1 MKIVITETQILNLLE
16 KINSSK
22 VLCDKCGWSWKLSE
36 GGDDPYIC
44 HKCGHNNSD
53 EDYRGKNVMVYYN
66 LHKHTFSVTY
76 KSKVILHADYIK
88 LKDVEFR
95 VRGGGKE
102 KVRSEK
108 RKNVHAFVIG
118 KLIDYCEFP
127 CKELPN
133 ETSSKVI
140 TYDPYKYDSFV
151 YKDNKEPVY
160 KAKEVDMI
168 NHKNK
173 IFVINEIK
181 SHLIKES
188 EEKPTKYTYTKI
200 GLFEKFNTKRFYF
213 NDIVAV
219 DDDSPIPNKI
229 KMYGV
234 DGDFEFNE
242 NEIFID
248 MDKKRA
254 YVDRL
259 SLEKYYPSFEL
270 KNHKKLSETIGITSS
285 SVREALEKA
294 FPQNWVKQDS
304 VYTPGLRGIYTI
316 GEMIGDKS
324 EDWSIMN
331 YFDTKDE
338 IHSLIYLQYFED
350 LKNGKEINDIVE
362 WMSDLFK
369 NNTKYTKLLV
379 KRQWESIKRG
389 LKLEKDSVNNF
400 LYRIGTNNFIYYP
413 HGSIMDRWKGV
424 DVTVDDVNYQ
434 IKPLTNYTEEDGK
447 YTVNTYG
454 MRDYTSKKS
463 VNKIVFVNKKMALV
477 FDNQNYSVVSK
488 NKVIFNEEPLI
499 LKEDAT
505 T

>member
-16 KINSSK
+16 KINSGK
-22 VLCDKCGWSWKLSE
+22 VSCDKCGWSWKLSE

-44 HKCGHNNSD
+44 HKCGHNNSE

-76 KSKVILHADYIK
+76 KSKVILHADYVK

-118 KLIDYCEFP
+118 KLVDYCEFP
-127 CKELPN
+127 CENLPN
-133 ETSSKVI
+133 ESSSKVI

-151 YKDNKEPVY
+151 YKDSKEPVY

-181 SHLIKES
+181 SSLIKES
-188 EEKPTKYTYTKI
+188 EEKPTKYTYTTI
-200 GLFEKFNTKRFYF
+200 GLHEKFKIKRYYF
-213 NDIVAV
+213 NNILPVE
-219 DDDSPIPNKI
+219 DDSPIPNKI
-229 KMYGV
+229 KMYGN
-234 DGDFEFNE
+234 DGDFEFDE
-242 NEIFID
+242 KDLFVD
-248 MDKKRA
+248 LTKKSA
-254 YVDRL
+254 YVDK
-259 SLEKYYPSFEL
+259 SVLETEYPDF
-270 KNHKKLSETIGITSS
+270 KMDKHKKLSETIGITPS

-294 FPQNWVKQDS
+294 FPENWNKSDS

-316 GEMIGDKS
+316 GDKTGDSS

-338 IHSLIYLQYFED
+338 IHSLIYLQYFEE
-350 LKNGKEINDIVE
+350 LKNGKNIVDIVD

-369 NNTKYTKLLV
+369 NNKDFTTLLV
-379 KRQWESIKRG
+379 NRQWTSIKNG
-389 LKLEKDSVNNF
+389 LNLERVSVDNF
-400 LYRIGTNNFIYYP
+400 LSKLNSSDFTYYP

-424 DVTVDDVNYQ
+424 DVTIDGVNYQ
-434 IKPLTNYTEEDGK
+434 IKPLTSLNKENGK
-447 YTVNTYG
+447 YFISTYG

-463 VNKIVFVNKKMALV
+463 VDKIVFSNNKMALV
-477 FDNQNYSVVSK
+477 FDNKNYNIINKNRVV
-488 NKVIFNEEPLI
+488 FNEEPLI
-499 LKEDAT
+499 LE
-505 T
+505 